1 MAGEKRSPQAERGY
15 RKILRK
21 IQRSSGGPAPL
32 RSERRA
38 ENQLPRR
45 PASQGQRPE
54 IPSPWGAAPA
64 APAQALV
71 ADLAYLLGGGFSDQH
86 RQLALHFFSTGVPD
100 VLVLLEVDTLFDH
113 FVKKVL
119 GLGPPWDALIKKRL
133 LELNARRRT
142 LSSPPTP

>member
-1 MAGEKRSPQAERGY
+1 M
-15 RKILRK
+15 
-21 IQRSSGGPAPL
+21 
-32 RSERRA
+32 
-38 ENQLPRR
+38 
-45 PASQGQRPE
+45 
-54 IPSPWGAAPA
+54 
-64 APAQALV
+64 
-71 ADLAYLLGGGFSDQH
+71 
-86 RQLALHFFSTGVPD
+86 PD